1 MTVAASG
8 TTGRLFGVGVGPG
21 DPELLTVKA
30 TRVLAGC
37 AVIAHFAARRRQGNA
52 WTTVQTFVRPDQTVL
67 RLEYPL
73 TTEATDRDEYERCI
87 AGFYDCAAQDIAAHL
102 DAGSAVAV
110 VCEGDP
116 FFYGSF
122 MYLHNRLSEQYDTEI
137 VPGVASFLAGA
148 AVLGAPL
155 VCGTE
160 VFTTLSG
167 GLGEDELVARLL
179 GGDAVV
185 VMKLGRNLDKVRR
198 AVERAGLLERAWY
211 VERATM
217 ANEHVVPLAGADA
230 ERAPYF
236 SMVVVPSATATAR

>member
-1 MTVAASG
+1 MTADMRA
-8 TTGRLFGVGVGPG
+8 GRCYGIGVGPG
-21 DPELLTVKA
+21 DPELVTLKA
-30 TRVLAGC
+30 ARVIDVC
-37 AVIAHFAARRRQGNA
+37 EVIAYFRAVRRESNARRVAAGL
-52 WTTVQTFVRPDQTVL
+52 L
-67 RLEYPL
+67 RADHVELELVYPV
-73 TTEATDRDEYERCI
+73 TTEAVAPDVYETLLI
-87 AGFYDCAAQDIAAHL
+87 DFYDESSKRIAELL
-102 DAGSAVAV
+102 DAGTDVGV
-110 VCEGDP
+110 LCEGDP